1 MPLDLRTTIF
11 SVEELTE
18 ALLDYAKRNHIDL
31 PPTGVGD
38 TVVNWDAGLQVRIKF
53 KSDAVGRADELSYD
67 GNEVAAAL
75 ILYCHRFK
83 EPVPHFAE
91 KGLKPYDG
99 GIQLLLRF
107 PWGDG
112 WNAKHAAYHVTFPT
126 MAGDEDTP
134 YEL

>member
-11 SVEELTE
+11 SEDELVE
-18 ALLDYAKRNHIDL
+18 ALLEYAKRNHIEL
-31 PPTGVGD
+31 PPTRVD
-38 TVVNWDAGLQVRIKF
+38 SVDVMWEPKLSATLTFKKDAL
-53 KSDAVGRADELSYD
+53 DRAEKMTYD
-67 GNEVAAAL
+67 GNEVAAAV
-75 ILYCHRFK
+75 ILYCHRYK

-107 PWGDG
+107 PWGDQ
-112 WNAKHAAYHVTFPT
+112 WSAKHPAFHVTFPT

-134 YEL
+134 YEG

>member
-11 SVEELTE
+11 SEDELIE
-18 ALLDYAKRNHIDL
+18 ALLDYAKRNHIEL
-31 PPTGVGD
+31 PPTRVEAVD
-38 TVVNWDAGLQVRIKF
+38 VTWEPKLSATLTFKEDALDRSEKMT
-53 KSDAVGRADELSYD
+53 YD
-67 GNEVAAAL
+67 GNEVAAAV
-75 ILYCHRFK
+75 ILYCHRYK

-107 PWGDG
+107 PWGER
-112 WNAKHAAYHVTFPT
+112 WNSKHPAFRVTFPT

-134 YEL
+134 YDG